1 VDFVAASLPP
11 YRALEVDGAQA
22 VAALSHLKR
31 VGPSARD
38 KQQRRKVQD
47 LTALFLNALEAQ
59 VRTRAQSPAPP
70 RPIGFVRTPKAPP
83 RPRRP
88 LERHARCPA
97 RGAVLSL
104 SSAARAGAGTLP
116 ISPPSPPP
124 LVLCGHAASLTPY

>member
-1 VDFVAASLPP
+1 MRASQALVDFVAASLPP

-59 VRTRAQSPAPP
+59 VRTRAQSPAPAALYARPEP
-70 RPIGFVRTPKAPP
+70 R
-83 RPRRP
+83 
-88 LERHARCPA
+88 PA
-97 RGAVLSL
+97 RGGPRSGVR
-104 SSAARAGAGTLP
+104 AARRAGRH
-116 ISPPSPPP
+116 
-124 LVLCGHAASLTPY
+124 CR